1 MFGSTEISRKYICYA
16 KFSEEFKSGRKIG
29 GNFARKE
36 VILQF
41 VYSLLILVNTLATF
55 TLEISHFIVFH
66 IPFEYKSAR
75 QTNKT
80 VIIIYLI
87 YVV

>member
-16 KFSEEFKSGRKIG
+16 KFSEEFKSGRKIW

-41 VYSLLILVNTLATF
+41 VYSLLILVNTLAD
-55 TLEISHFIVFH
+55 VY
-66 IPFEYKSAR
+66 P
-75 QTNKT
+75 
-80 VIIIYLI
+80 
-87 YVV
+87 

>member
-16 KFSEEFKSGRKIG
+16 KFSEEFKSGRKIW

-41 VYSLLILVNTLATF
+41 VYSLLILVNTLADVYPGG
-55 TLEISHFIVFH
+55 ISFYCFPHSV
-66 IPFEYKSAR
+66 
-75 QTNKT
+75 
-80 VIIIYLI
+80 
-87 YVV
+87 